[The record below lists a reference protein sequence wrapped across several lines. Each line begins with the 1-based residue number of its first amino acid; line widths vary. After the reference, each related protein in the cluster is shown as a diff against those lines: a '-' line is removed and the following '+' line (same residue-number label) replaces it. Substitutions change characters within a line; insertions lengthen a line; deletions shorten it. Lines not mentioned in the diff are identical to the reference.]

1 MAGEGGG
8 RDGGWRPAAPS
19 WSRRSPRV
27 RQGRTTEPTEPVKS
41 YSLTTTFTSTSTEAS
56 LTITNVYAPSD
67 HSESAAFLA
76 ELLDLLPGI
85 HGPWLLLGDFNLIRD
100 PSDKNT
106 GRVDTRLCS
115 MFNDAVDELGLLEL
129 PLLDSLYTWSNKRA
143 TPTLARL
150 DRAFVNNDHSLAFP
164 STHLTSLVR
173 QTSDHKPLLVSMS
186 TNIPKSQVFRFEN
199 AWLKNAQFLPE
210 VLPAWHGNGF

>member
-1 MAGEGGG
+1 
-8 RDGGWRPAAPS
+8 
-19 WSRRSPRV
+19 
-27 RQGRTTEPTEPVKS
+27 
-41 YSLTTTFTSTSTEAS
+41 
-56 LTITNVYAPSD
+56 
-67 HSESAAFLA
+67 
-76 ELLDLLPGI
+76 
-85 HGPWLLLGDFNLIRD
+85 
-100 PSDKNT
+100 
-106 GRVDTRLCS
+106 

-210 VLPAWHGNGF
+210 VLPAWHGNGSSSDAAGCLAGKLKSVREAAKHWARRNRGATHLDRQLQIHYSTV